1 MELTYD
7 ILEKAKSIIKYNFDL
22 IKEDYPYISEQEAI
36 IISSYS
42 CESIFPDYSPY
53 KILNKNLNE
62 EDRLKGIKNISKYL
76 FIFLNSLRK
85 LRKYYP
91 KGKYMYRCI
100 NKKVNLEQDIFNNK
114 ISPIKKD
121 DTLTTY
127 GFISL
132 TSEKNTIYNYKGKKI
147 NIDNGTVFEISG
159 NFYGYDIS
167 LFHKLCEEH
176 IILEP
181 EHQIKIKN
189 VVSKFKYEEIIN
201 IRCEIN
207 FYSSILKIQ
216 YAIKK

>member
-1 MELTYD
+1 MFRIFYLKEEQIIKKTSLNDYEENLKEYKNNYPTLFAALYQMFFSLNISDQKAMELTYD

-132 TSEKNTIYNYKGKKI
+132 TSEKNTIYNYKGKK
-147 NIDNGTVFEISG
+147 
-159 NFYGYDIS
+159 
-167 LFHKLCEEH
+167 
-176 IILEP
+176 
-181 EHQIKIKN
+181 
-189 VVSKFKYEEIIN
+189 
-201 IRCEIN
+201 
-207 FYSSILKIQ
+207 
-216 YAIKK
+216 